1 MTEPATTPT
10 APATANL
17 DAALRDFRLN
27 AYYRNAQRDR
37 SSFTSAN
44 ERSALWFYQRPDG
57 RVFLIQSQA
66 PFVINQIQRAFG
78 VNPVDGRF
86 GPQTLAAIRA
96 DATRGGITLP
106 NQLTAQVMAYALGKA
121 FHRGVGTVAL
131 PARFELPNVD
141 RPTLSSSRS
150 TFLGAIDIASGQAA
164 TIDPGTGTVGQNL
177 PPPAPSTTT
186 TPAAPSQPALTQPAP
201 SNTSTTVNFNP
212 NLTAILGTPTQ
223 MTQPPSATAPGPTP
237 GTFAP
242 GSTSQN
248 GGPPSTTSTPTTS
261 GVGYMGASMTGI
273 GIPQELLALFGQP
286 TCPPCNTTGP
296 HGQCKPKDPRDCTPP
311 SAMRQAA
318 PFIGAGIAV
327 VTGLAAVVAAGA
339 SAKRQGYGRGE

>member
-121 FHRGVGTVAL
+121 FHRGVEVG
-131 PARFELPNVD
+131 PA
-141 RPTLSSSRS
+141 
-150 TFLGAIDIASGQAA
+150 I
-164 TIDPGTGTVGQNL
+164 
-177 PPPAPSTTT
+177 
-186 TPAAPSQPALTQPAP
+186 
-201 SNTSTTVNFNP
+201 
-212 NLTAILGTPTQ
+212 
-223 MTQPPSATAPGPTP
+223 
-237 GTFAP
+237 
-242 GSTSQN
+242 
-248 GGPPSTTSTPTTS
+248 
-261 GVGYMGASMTGI
+261 
-273 GIPQELLALFGQP
+273 
-286 TCPPCNTTGP
+286 
-296 HGQCKPKDPRDCTPP
+296 
-311 SAMRQAA
+311 
-318 PFIGAGIAV
+318 
-327 VTGLAAVVAAGA
+327 
-339 SAKRQGYGRGE
+339 